1 MKNDLLCL
9 IEQIDYIKSFFHIVG
24 GTGIPQL
31 NVIYDKAEFSAWKQE
46 LQLELEGIHDRTHD
60 KFIWSTL
67 TLLKQGF
74 SGLKDEQSYNELSG
88 SLLAIRKNIDKYYP
102 AEINRTQNDND
113 KEEQEMPQKSP
124 KVFISHSSQDK
135 DYVSC
140 IVDFLEDIG
149 LTQEQLFCSSIP
161 GYGIPLDEDIY
172 DYLKQQFQEHNL
184 HVILVLSDNYYQSVA
199 CMNEMGA
206 AWILQNKYTTILLP
220 GFEFKEIKG
229 AINPRKI
236 GLKLDGDLTEVKEKL
251 GQLKDALAQ
260 EFGLASIPDVRW
272 ERKRDTFISAI
283 SKYREPKQTINDNAL
298 KLLLSACEANDG
310 TILKTTDLSGTYIET
325 NSQNFITS
333 QERREIAQWESVL
346 EELVSAGFIETRGS
360 KGEIF
365 VVSKSGYDYIEQL
378 KS

>member
-1 MKNDLLCL
+1 M
-9 IEQIDYIKSFFHIVG
+9 IDQADHIRSYFHAVDGRIN
-24 GTGIPQL
+24 TIH
-31 NVIYDKAEFSAWKQE
+31 DKAEFSTWKRE
-46 LQLELEGIHDRTHD
+46 LQFELEDIYNRTYD

-67 TLLKQGF
+67 TILDQGF
-74 SGLKDEQSYNELSG
+74 NGWRDEKSYNDLHG
-88 SLLAIRKNIDKYYP
+88 SLLAIQKNIDRYYP
-102 AEINRTQNDND
+102 SETDCVQNDMGG
-113 KEEQEMPQKSP
+113 QTMSQKSP
-124 KVFISHSSQDK
+124 KIFISHASKDK
-135 DYVSC
+135 NYVSC
-140 IVDFLEDIG
+140 IVKLLEFIG
-149 LTQEQLFCSSIP
+149 LRQEQLFCSSVP

-283 SKYREPKQTINDNAL
+283 SKYREPKQTISDNAL
-298 KLLLSACEANDG
+298 KLLLAACEANDG

>member
-1 MKNDLLCL
+1 
-9 IEQIDYIKSFFHIVG
+9 
-24 GTGIPQL
+24 
-31 NVIYDKAEFSAWKQE
+31 
-46 LQLELEGIHDRTHD
+46 
-60 KFIWSTL
+60 
-67 TLLKQGF
+67 
-74 SGLKDEQSYNELSG
+74 
-88 SLLAIRKNIDKYYP
+88 
-102 AEINRTQNDND
+102 
-113 KEEQEMPQKSP
+113 
-124 KVFISHSSQDK
+124 
-135 DYVSC
+135 
-140 IVDFLEDIG
+140 
-149 LTQEQLFCSSIP
+149 
-161 GYGIPLDEDIY
+161 
-172 DYLKQQFQEHNL
+172 
-184 HVILVLSDNYYQSVA
+184 
-199 CMNEMGA
+199 MNEMGA

-272 ERKRDTFISAI
+272 ERKRDTFISTI
-283 SKYREPKQTINDNAL
+283 YKYREPKQTISDNAL
-298 KLLLSACEANDG
+298 KLLLAACEANDG

-333 QERREIAQWESVL
+333 QERREIAKWESVL